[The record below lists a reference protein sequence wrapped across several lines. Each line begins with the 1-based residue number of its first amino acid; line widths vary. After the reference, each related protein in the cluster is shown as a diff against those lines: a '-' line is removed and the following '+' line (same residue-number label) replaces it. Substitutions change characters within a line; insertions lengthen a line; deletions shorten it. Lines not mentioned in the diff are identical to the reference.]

1 MKLSIAL
8 ASIIALVAASP
19 VKVRGPKCGK
29 PGVGLGL
36 NQGDLA
42 EDHGHGAGA
51 VSPPPPSGEPND
63 FAIDHD
69 AGRPGRNETDAN
81 LNKEDTNLNK
91 EDADLNEE
99 DFDKVD
105 VNRFHRVVP
114 QPPPSTGPK
123 NKKGFTEQNCR
134 DIIANHGKKF
144 AERFDSLCWGALDIH
159 TEMAEA
165 SGCRPLYQALD
176 IAH

>member
-29 PGVGLGL
+29 AGVGLGL

-42 EDHGHGAGA
+42 EDHGLGAGA

-69 AGRPGRNETDAN
+69 ADRFGPNE
-81 LNKEDTNLNK
+81 K
-91 EDADLNEE
+91 DADLNEE
-99 DFDKVD
+99 EDADRVD
-105 VNRFHRVVP
+105 WDPFHRVVP
-114 QPPPSTGPK
+114 
-123 NKKGFTEQNCR
+123 
-134 DIIANHGKKF
+134 
-144 AERFDSLCWGALDIH
+144 
-159 TEMAEA
+159 
-165 SGCRPLYQALD
+165 
-176 IAH
+176 